1 MIAESCP
8 KLLTIG
14 GDSFNN
20 FLKKDDFTSWAV
32 LSFSKKELAGKDR
45 VYWAFG
51 SEVLKNQKNY

>member
-20 FLKKDDFTSWAV
+20 LKKRDDFTTWAV
-32 LSFSKKELAGKDR
+32 LSFSKKELVGKDR
-45 VYWAFG
+45 VY
-51 SEVLKNQKNY
+51 